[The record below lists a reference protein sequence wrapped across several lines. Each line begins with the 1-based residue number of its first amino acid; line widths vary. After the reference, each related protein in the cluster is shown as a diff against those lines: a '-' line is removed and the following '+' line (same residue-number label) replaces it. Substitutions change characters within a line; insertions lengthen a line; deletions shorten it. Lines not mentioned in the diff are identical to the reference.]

1 MFSKIKLIIFFF
13 IIFYLNISILY
24 SFELEI
30 YMHVTDQRE
39 IKFPDGNKYVQL
51 EGSANWKDTQGDYGV
66 INCLATITTTDE
78 KKSAILHA
86 FCEGENQDREKFWL
100 NLNRTSDMEVGIGI
114 ATYIFGNGKYRKL
127 TGIKCPY
134 AVNYFEDRMFYK
146 QKCNL

>member
-1 MFSKIKLIIFFF
+1 MYSKNKLTYFFLL
-13 IIFYLNISILY
+13 IFYLKIGMLY

-78 KKSAILHA
+78 KKLLFFMPSVK
-86 FCEGENQDREKFWL
+86 EKTKIRK
-100 NLNRTSDMEVGIGI
+100 N
-114 ATYIFGNGKYRKL
+114 FG
-127 TGIKCPY
+127 
-134 AVNYFEDRMFYK
+134 
-146 QKCNL
+146 